1 MDLEIT
7 LSDRAAVSARFGGFE
22 VKTDQP
28 IQGGGDGTAPSP
40 FDLFIASIGTCTGYY
55 VLSYCRQHG
64 LPTRGIKILQHV
76 HRDPVTHMVAM
87 ISLQIK
93 VPADFPM
100 KHADA
105 VIRSAN
111 LCAVK
116 KHLEHPPAI
125 ETTLTSIA

>member
-7 LSDRAAVSARFGGFE
+7 LSDRAAVNAHFGTFE
-22 VKTDQP
+22 IKTDQP

-40 FDLFIASIGTCTGYY
+40 FDLFIASIGTCAGYY
-55 VLSYCRQHG
+55 VLSYCHQHG
-64 LPTRGIKILQHV
+64 LPTHGIKILQHV
-76 HRDPVTHMVAM
+76 HRDPVTHMVAK
-87 ISLQIK
+87 IDLVIK

-116 KHLEHPPAI
+116 KHLEHPPTF
-125 ETTLTSIA
+125 ETTLTSSA